1 MPYTS
6 LNGRQVSY
14 GDSGTGVPVVL
25 IHGSFSTSSA
35 WKRIVANLDANRARA
50 LTPDLPGW
58 GDSYP
63 APEDCSDLG
72 DYHAAAVEVAVK
84 EAAVD
89 PIHLVAHSYGA
100 VVALT
105 ITIAERIAIR
115 SLTLFEPLPLGLLAQ
130 TGDRE
135 AFDEV
140 EAFVRRYRSA
150 FDSGDE
156 WAARHV
162 IDFWG
167 GSGTFDA
174 MSSTARAAIAAGT
187 AQNIRDWGAN
197 VGFRPSLDACRSIR
211 APLTVALGSR
221 LVRSLA

>member
-100 VVALT
+100 VVALNDHHCRT
-105 ITIAERIAIR
+105 
-115 SLTLFEPLPLGLLAQ
+115 
-130 TGDRE
+130 DRYSF
-135 AFDEV
+135 A
-140 EAFVRRYRSA
+140 
-150 FDSGDE
+150 
-156 WAARHV
+156 H
-162 IDFWG
+162 
-167 GSGTFDA
+167 
-174 MSSTARAAIAAGT
+174 
-187 AQNIRDWGAN
+187 
-197 VGFRPSLDACRSIR
+197 
-211 APLTVALGSR
+211 
-221 LVRSLA
+221 LVRTTPAGAACTNRRSGSLR